1 MNILTPDDPA
11 LVGAITG
18 FRLHGR
24 GTKAANE
31 AVAKTLLDEFGIFTF
46 PRTGIAGG
54 DCVRV
59 TPTLF
64 NTPAQLDTL
73 AAALQVMAARG

>member
-1 MNILTPDDPA
+1 VQILTPEDPA
-11 LVGAITG
+11 LVGAIPS

-24 GTKAANE
+24 GTRAAND
-31 AVAKTLLDEFGIFTF
+31 AAAKTLLDEFGIFTF
-46 PRTGIAGG
+46 QRTGLANG

-64 NTPAQLDTL
+64 NTPAQLDKL
-73 AAALQVMAARG
+73 AAALRTMAARG